1 MTINCLSL
9 SSINEKAPYHVWS
22 ANGISFSFQTETDVV
37 YGVSFVE
44 DHMISDDGDVMQL
57 IISVNEGEA
66 SQKDFKIQS
75 TVIAILEE
83 FFKTGWATLV
93 YICDTRDGRQ
103 SSRQRLFSI
112 WFSLYPEK
120 DKYVHEYKELQI
132 DGIGYYMAL
141 LGRKDNPL
149 LPEQL
154 DSFEQLFQQISG
166 KESNL
171 SAV

>member
-66 SQKDFKIQS
+66 SQKDIKIQL
-75 TVIAILEE
+75 TVSVII
-83 FFKTGWATLV
+83 W
-93 YICDTRDGRQ
+93 
-103 SSRQRLFSI
+103 LFSGAKI
-112 WFSLYPEK
+112 IPCFPSSSTLSSNFSNRYPERSPICQQY
-120 DKYVHEYKELQI
+120 DKLIEPPR
-132 DGIGYYMAL
+132 A
-141 LGRKDNPL
+141 
-149 LPEQL
+149 
-154 DSFEQLFQQISG
+154 
-166 KESNL
+166 
-171 SAV
+171 